1 MNPAVGDC
9 KYIFNFQPNICEV
22 LYASEAGNSWEGS
35 QKQPQKR
42 SQKLSRSNKDVVKK
56 EAESVGQIVS
66 LIPCTGHQMDNFTH
80 LVFVA
85 KLYRF

>member
-1 MNPAVGDC
+1 MTSTLGFESDLKRRKNQKTEKVSVSMG
-9 KYIFNFQPNICEV
+9 
-22 LYASEAGNSWEGS
+22 GN
-35 QKQPQKR
+35 
-42 SQKLSRSNKDVVKK
+42 LAVVKK